1 MAGRGKGRTVVINNR
16 EVHLRPE
23 KYYWSDFF
31 MALPAVL
38 LLILITYY
46 PVAELI
52 RISFTDWRLTS
63 HTYEYVGLK
72 NWIWLF
78 TSKTSTKYLLNSAQ
92 VTFVYTFFNIAIDLG
107 IGLLLAHLFNR
118 MTKPYAA
125 MRALIFMPRYIAMS
139 TCGIIFLWMFNTD
152 YGVIN
157 RMLEWVGVTEHI
169 NWLGEGNL
177 ALTSILILT
186 GWHGV
191 GYCMMIYLSAL
202 LGISRD
208 YYEASSLDGATG
220 WQQFRFITMP
230 LLSPTSLFLF
240 ITTFISSMKVYQSVD
255 VMTGGGP
262 RQQTEVMVYYIYRL
276 AFDDNRI
283 DRASVVALL
292 FFVVLLIITAS
303 TIRITNKNVHYES

>member
-1 MAGRGKGRTVVINNR
+1 MAKKTRSVEVNGRQIR
-16 EVHLRPE
+16 LRPE
-23 KYYWSDFF
+23 RYSWSDFF

-38 LLILITYY
+38 LLVLTTYY
-46 PVAELI
+46 PIAKLI
-52 RISFTDWRLTS
+52 NISFTDWRLTS
-63 HTYEYVGLK
+63 RTYEYVGLK

-78 TSKTSTKYLLNSAQ
+78 TSKTSTKYLLNSIK
-92 VTFVYTFFNIAIDLG
+92 VTLIYTFFNIAIDLG
-107 IGLLLAHLFNR
+107 LGLVLAHLFNR
-118 MTKPYAA
+118 LTKPYGA

-157 RMLEWVGVTEHI
+157 RMLEWAGVQNHI
-169 NWLGEGNL
+169 NWLGDGKL

-191 GYCMMIYLSAL
+191 GYSMMIYLSAL

-208 YYEASSLDGATG
+208 YYEASSLDGATPL
-220 WQQFRFITMP
+220 QQFRYITLP

-276 AFDDNRI
+276 AFDDNRL

-292 FFVVLLIITAS
+292 FFVVLLIVTAS
-303 TIRITNKNVHYES
+303 TMRITNKNVHYEA

>member
-1 MAGRGKGRTVVINNR
+1 MFRKKKDKTIVVNGRQID
-16 EVHLRPE
+16 LRPE

-38 LLILITYY
+38 LLVVITYY

-63 HTYEYVGLK
+63 RTYEYVGLK
-72 NWIWLF
+72 NWEWLF
-78 TSKTSTKYLLNSAQ
+78 TAKTSLRYLTNSLR
-92 VTFVYTFFNIAIDLG
+92 VTFVYTIGNIAIDLG

-118 MTKPYAA
+118 MTKPFGV

-139 TCGIIFLWMFNTD
+139 SCGIIFLWMLNTD

-157 RMLEWVGVTEHI
+157 QLLEMVGVSNHI
-169 NWLGEGNL
+169 NWLGDDNL
-177 ALTSILILT
+177 ALISILMLT

-208 YYEASSLDGATG
+208 YYEASSLDGASKF
-220 WQQFRFITMP
+220 QQFRFITLP
-230 LLSPTSLFLF
+230 LLSPTTLFLF

-262 RQQTEVMVYYIYRL
+262 RQKTEVMVYYIYRL
-276 AFDDNRI
+276 AFDDNRL

-303 TIRITNKNVHYES
+303 TLRITNKNVHYES

>member
-1 MAGRGKGRTVVINNR
+1 MFQKKKENAIVVNGREIV
-16 EVHLRPE
+16 LRPE

-38 LLILITYY
+38 LLVLITYY

-63 HTYEYVGLK
+63 RTYEYVGLK
-72 NWIWLF
+72 NWEWLF
-78 TSKTSTKYLLNSAQ
+78 TAKTSLRYLTNSLK
-92 VTFVYTFFNIAIDLG
+92 VTFVYTIGNIAIDLG
-107 IGLLLAHLFNR
+107 LGLLLAHLFNR
-118 MTKPYAA
+118 MTKGFGV

-139 TCGIIFLWMFNTD
+139 SCGIIFLWMLNTD
-152 YGVIN
+152 YGVVN
-157 RMLEWVGVTEHI
+157 QLLELLGVSQHI
-169 NWLGEGNL
+169 NWLGDDNL
-177 ALTSILILT
+177 ALVSILMLT

-191 GYCMMIYLSAL
+191 GYCMMIYMSAL

-208 YYEASSLDGATG
+208 YYEASSLDGATKV
-220 WQQFRFITMP
+220 QQFRFITLP
-230 LLSPTSLFLF
+230 LLSPTTLFLF

-262 RQQTEVMVYYIYRL
+262 RQKTEVMVYYIYRL
-276 AFDDNRI
+276 AFDDNRL

-292 FFVVLLIITAS
+292 FFVILLIITAS
-303 TIRITNKNVHYES
+303 TLRITNKNVHYES

>member
-1 MAGRGKGRTVVINNR
+1 MPGKNKGQTMIINNR
-16 EVHLRPE
+16 QVTLRKE
-23 KYYWSDFF
+23 KHYWSDFF

-38 LLILITYY
+38 LLVLTTYY
-46 PVAELI
+46 PIIELI
-52 RISFTDWRLTS
+52 NISFTDWRLTS
-63 HTYEYVGLK
+63 RTYEYVGLK

-78 TSKTSTKYLLNSAQ
+78 TSSTSTKYLFNSIR

-107 IGLLLAHLFNR
+107 IGLILAHLFNR
-118 MTKPYAA
+118 LTKPFAV

-157 RMLEWVGVTEHI
+157 RMLEWVGVTNHI
-169 NWLGEGNL
+169 NWLGDGNTAL
-177 ALTSILILT
+177 ASVLILT

-220 WQQFRFITMP
+220 LQQFRYITLP
-230 LLSPTSLFLF
+230 LLSPTTLFLF

-262 RQQTEVMVYYIYRL
+262 RQATEVMVYYIYRL
-276 AFDDNRI
+276 AFTDNRL

-292 FFVVLLIITAS
+292 FFVVLLIVTAS

>member
-1 MAGRGKGRTVVINNR
+1 MAKKTRSVEVNGRQIR
-16 EVHLRPE
+16 LRPE
-23 KYYWSDFF
+23 RYSWSDFF

-38 LLILITYY
+38 LLVLTTYY
-46 PVAELI
+46 PIAKLI
-52 RISFTDWRLTS
+52 NISFTDWRLTS
-63 HTYEYVGLK
+63 RTYEYVGLK

-78 TSKTSTKYLLNSAQ
+78 TSKTYTKYLLNSIK
-92 VTFVYTFFNIAIDLG
+92 VTLIYTFFNIAIDLG
-107 IGLLLAHLFNR
+107 LGLVLAHLFNR
-118 MTKPYAA
+118 LTKPYGA

-157 RMLEWVGVTEHI
+157 RMLEWAGVQNHI
-169 NWLGEGNL
+169 NWLGDGKL

-191 GYCMMIYLSAL
+191 GYSMMIYLSAL

-208 YYEASSLDGATG
+208 YYEASSLDGATPL
-220 WQQFRFITMP
+220 QQFRYITLP

-292 FFVVLLIITAS
+292 FFVVLLIVTAY
-303 TIRITNKNVHYES
+303 TMRITNKNVHYEA

>member
-1 MAGRGKGRTVVINNR
+1 MMKKKMKTMEIGGRTVQ
-16 EVHLRPE
+16 LRPE
-23 KYYWSDFF
+23 KFYWSDFF

-38 LLILITYY
+38 ILILITYY

-52 RISFTDWRLTS
+52 RISFTNWRLTS
-63 HTYEYVGLK
+63 NVYEYVGFK
-72 NWIWLF
+72 NWNWLF
-78 TSKTSTKYLLNSAQ
+78 TAKTSTRYLSNSLTI
-92 VTFVYTFFNIAIDLG
+92 TFIYTVGNIAIDLG

-118 MTKPYAA
+118 LTKPFAA

-139 TCGIIFLWMFNTD
+139 SCGIIFLWMLNTD

-157 RMLEWVGVTEHI
+157 KMLEWVGVTEHI

-186 GWHGV
+186 GWHGI

-202 LGISRD
+202 LGISKD

-220 WQQFRFITMP
+220 LQQFRYITLP
-230 LLSPTSLFLF
+230 LLSPTTLFLF

-262 RQQTEVMVYYIYRL
+262 RQKTEVMVYYIYRL
-276 AFDDNRI
+276 AFDDNRL

-292 FFVVLLIITAS
+292 FFVILLVITAS
-303 TIRITNKNVHYES
+303 TLRITNKNVHYEA

>member
-1 MAGRGKGRTVVINNR
+1 MAKKTRSVEVNGRQIR
-16 EVHLRPE
+16 LRPE
-23 KYYWSDFF
+23 RYSWSDFF

-38 LLILITYY
+38 LLVLTTYY
-46 PVAELI
+46 PIAKLI
-52 RISFTDWRLTS
+52 NISFTDWRLTS
-63 HTYEYVGLK
+63 RTYEYVGLK

-78 TSKTSTKYLLNSAQ
+78 TSKTSTKYLLNSIK
-92 VTFVYTFFNIAIDLG
+92 VTLIYTFFNIAIDLG
-107 IGLLLAHLFNR
+107 LGLVLAHLFNR
-118 MTKPYAA
+118 LTKPYGA
-125 MRALIFMPRYIAMS
+125 MRALVFMPRYIAMS

-157 RMLEWVGVTEHI
+157 RMLEWVGVQNHI
-169 NWLGEGNL
+169 NWLGDGKL

-191 GYCMMIYLSAL
+191 GYSMMIYLSAL

-208 YYEASSLDGATG
+208 YYEASSLDGATPL
-220 WQQFRFITMP
+220 QQFRYITLP

-292 FFVVLLIITAS
+292 FFVVLLIVTAS
-303 TIRITNKNVHYES
+303 TMRITNKNVHYEA

>member
-1 MAGRGKGRTVVINNR
+1 MAKKTRSVEVNGRQIR
-16 EVHLRPE
+16 LRPE
-23 KYYWSDFF
+23 RYSWSDFF

-38 LLILITYY
+38 LLVLTTYY
-46 PVAELI
+46 PIAKLI
-52 RISFTDWRLTS
+52 NISFTDWRLTS
-63 HTYEYVGLK
+63 RTYEYVGLK

-78 TSKTSTKYLLNSAQ
+78 TSKTSTKYLLNSIK
-92 VTFVYTFFNIAIDLG
+92 VTLIYTFFNIAIDLG
-107 IGLLLAHLFNR
+107 LGLVLAHLFNR
-118 MTKPYAA
+118 LTKPYGA
-125 MRALIFMPRYIAMS
+125 MRALVFMPRYIAMS

-152 YGVIN
+152 YGVVN
-157 RMLEWVGVTEHI
+157 RMLEWVGVQNHI
-169 NWLGEGNL
+169 NWLGDGKL

-208 YYEASSLDGATG
+208 YYEASSLDGATPL
-220 WQQFRFITMP
+220 QQFRYITLP

-292 FFVVLLIITAS
+292 FFVVLLIVTAS
-303 TIRITNKNVHYES
+303 TMRITNKNVHYEA

>member
-1 MAGRGKGRTVVINNR
+1 MAKKTRSVEVNGRQIR
-16 EVHLRPE
+16 LRPE
-23 KYYWSDFF
+23 RYSWSDFF

-38 LLILITYY
+38 LLVLTTYY
-46 PVAELI
+46 PIAKLI
-52 RISFTDWRLTS
+52 NISFTDWRLTS
-63 HTYEYVGLK
+63 RTYEYVGLK

-78 TSKTSTKYLLNSAQ
+78 TSKTSTKYLLNSIK
-92 VTFVYTFFNIAIDLG
+92 VTLIYTFFNIAIDLG
-107 IGLLLAHLFNR
+107 LGLVLAHLFNR
-118 MTKPYAA
+118 LTKPYGA

-157 RMLEWVGVTEHI
+157 RMLEWVGVQNHI
-169 NWLGEGNL
+169 NWLGDGKL

-191 GYCMMIYLSAL
+191 GYSMMIYLSAL

-208 YYEASSLDGATG
+208 YYEASSLDGATPL
-220 WQQFRFITMP
+220 QQFRYITLP

-292 FFVVLLIITAS
+292 FFVVLLIVTAS
-303 TIRITNKNVHYES
+303 TMRITNKNVHYEA

>member
-1 MAGRGKGRTVVINNR
+1 MFLKKKTTTMEIAGRTVN
-16 EVHLRPE
+16 LRPE
-23 KYYWSDFF
+23 RYSWSDFF

-38 LLILITYY
+38 ILVLITYY
-46 PVAELI
+46 PVVELI

-63 HTYEYVGLK
+63 REYDYVGFK

-78 TSKTSTKYLLNSAQ
+78 TANTSKRYLMNSLR
-92 VTFVYTFFNIAIDLG
+92 VTVIYTIGNIAIDLG
-107 IGLLLAHLFNR
+107 IGLVLAHLFNR
-118 MTKPYAA
+118 LNKSFAV

-139 TCGIIFLWMFNTD
+139 SCGIIFLWMLNTD

-157 RMLEWVGVTEHI
+157 KMLEWVGVNQHI
-169 NWLGEGNL
+169 NWLGDDQN
-177 ALTSILILT
+177 ALISILILT
-186 GWHGV
+186 GWHGI

-202 LGISRD
+202 LGISKD

-220 WQQFRFITMP
+220 LQQFRYITLP
-230 LLSPTSLFLF
+230 LLSPTTLFLF

-262 RQQTEVMVYYIYRL
+262 RQKTEVMVYYIYRL
-276 AFDDNRI
+276 AFDDNRL

-292 FFVVLLIITAS
+292 FFVILLVVTAS
-303 TIRITNKNVHYES
+303 TLRVTNKNVHYEA

>member
-1 MAGRGKGRTVVINNR
+1 MAKKTRSVEVNGRQIR
-16 EVHLRPE
+16 LRPE
-23 KYYWSDFF
+23 RYSWSDFF

-38 LLILITYY
+38 LLVLTTYY
-46 PVAELI
+46 PIAKLI
-52 RISFTDWRLTS
+52 NISFTDWRLTS
-63 HTYEYVGLK
+63 RTYEYVGLK

-78 TSKTSTKYLLNSAQ
+78 TSKTSTKYLLNSIK
-92 VTFVYTFFNIAIDLG
+92 VTLIYTFFNIAIDLG
-107 IGLLLAHLFNR
+107 LGLVLAHLFNR
-118 MTKPYAA
+118 LTKPYGA
-125 MRALIFMPRYIAMS
+125 MRALVFMPRYIAMS

-157 RMLEWVGVTEHI
+157 RMLEWAGVQNHI
-169 NWLGEGNL
+169 NWLGDGKL

-191 GYCMMIYLSAL
+191 GYSMMIYLSAL

-208 YYEASSLDGATG
+208 YYEASSLDGATPL
-220 WQQFRFITMP
+220 QQFRYITLP

-292 FFVVLLIITAS
+292 FFVVLLIVTAS
-303 TIRITNKNVHYES
+303 TMRITNKNVHYEA